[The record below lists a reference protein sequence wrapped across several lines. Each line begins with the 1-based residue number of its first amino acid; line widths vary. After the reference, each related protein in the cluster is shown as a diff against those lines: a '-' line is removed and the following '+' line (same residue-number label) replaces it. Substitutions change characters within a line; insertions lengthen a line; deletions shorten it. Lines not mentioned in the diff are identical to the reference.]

1 MRQVTTKVVP
11 KTPVGDVKTQMIVIA
26 IDGPAGAGK
35 STIAKALAA
44 KLRVRYLDTGAMY
57 RAVTFAAMKSGI
69 DLSNQDLVAELTR
82 NSTMLLTDERVEI
95 NGLDATSAIR
105 SSEVTAAVSAVAA
118 NSEVRTELRER
129 QRQWIADHNGGVV
142 EGRDI
147 GSVVFPDATLKVYL
161 TASPTVRAKRRV
173 AQSGGNV
180 EEIAAAIASRDLQDS
195 SRSDSPLT
203 QTDDAITIDTSDHSI
218 DQVIEQLVE
227 LVNKTDGKIN
237 SKTDSQINNEK
248 P

>member
-1 MRQVTTKVVP
+1 M
-11 KTPVGDVKTQMIVIA
+11 TPVGDVELPMIVVA

-44 KLRVRYLDTGAMY
+44 RLGVRYLDTGAMY
-57 RAVTFAAMKSGI
+57 RAVTFAAMSSGI
-69 DLSNQDLVAELTR
+69 ELNDQNLVADLTR
-82 NSTMLLTDERVEI
+82 KSKMLLTDESVVI
-95 NGLDATSAIR
+95 NGLDATVAIR
-105 SSEVTAAVSAVAA
+105 SSEVTAAVSTVAA
-118 NSEVRTELRER
+118 NSQVRTELRER

-161 TASPTVRAKRRV
+161 TASPIVRARRRV

-180 EEIAAAIASRDLQDS
+180 DEIAASIASRDLQDS

-203 QTDDAITIDTSDHSI
+203 QTDDAVIIDTSDRSI
-218 DQVIEQLVE
+218 DEVVAHLVE
-227 LVNKTDGKIN
+227 LTNKTSRKN
-237 SKTDSQINNEK
+237 S
-248 P
+248 

>member
-1 MRQVTTKVVP
+1 
-11 KTPVGDVKTQMIVIA
+11 MIVVA

-44 KLRVRYLDTGAMY
+44 KLQVRYLDTGAMY
-57 RAVTFAAMKSGI
+57 RAVTFAAMNSGI
-69 DLSNQDLVAELTR
+69 DLLNQDLVAELTR
-82 NSTMLLTDERVEI
+82 ESKMLLTDESVVI
-95 NGLDATSAIR
+95 NGLDATVAIR
-105 SSEVTAAVSAVAA
+105 SSEVTAAVSTVAA
-118 NSEVRTELRER
+118 NSQVRTELRER

-161 TASPTVRAKRRV
+161 TASPIVRAKRRV

-180 EEIAAAIASRDLQDS
+180 DEIAAAIASRDLQDS

-203 QTDDAITIDTSDHSI
+203 QTDDAVTIDTSERSI
-218 DQVIEQLVE
+218 DEVVAQLVE
-227 LVNKTDGKIN
+227 LTNKIS
-237 SKTDSQINNEK
+237 SKSSSKRFKNK
-248 P
+248 